1 MVSSNAKALDK
12 KYILHKNLGSKQSG
26 GDDIW
31 PVYVLLQKKI
41 FLSKQKKLLK

>member
-1 MVSSNAKALDK
+1 MVSTNAEALDK
-12 KYILHKNLGSKQSG
+12 KYILHKNLGSKQS